1 MVMDYYAYWNG
12 GQIRD
17 LFEALVSICSGSS
30 YEGLLKTAVLA
41 GFLVTLTGALLK
53 WQGLASKVYLFTA
66 VLFYSVMLVPKVDVA
81 IHDERSADVY
91 VVSNVP
97 FGVGFFASATS
108 KIGHFLTESF
118 ETAFSLPDAERFSKF
133 GLVYPPAPSRRR
145 DAPLPIASLPTVSAP
160 NFWIILIKR
169 LNSATQATFGPRF
182 PLTAGSIRLAL
193 PSLPTASSKDAI
205 RRSKA

>member
-53 WQGLASKVYLFTA
+53 WQGLASKVYLFAT

-81 IHDERSADVY
+81 VHDERSADVY

-133 GLVYPPAPSRRR
+133 GLVYPQRA
-145 DAPLPIASLPTVSAP
+145 LNSLS
-160 NFWIILIKR
+160 
-169 LNSATQATFGPRF
+169 SATQAIFGPRF
-182 PLTAGSIRLAL
+182 QQTAGSIRHAL
-193 PSLPTASSKDAI
+193 PFLPTAPSKDAI
-205 RRSKA
+205 RRSKASISTSIPLNSTSCPSA

>member
-53 WQGLASKVYLFTA
+53 WQGLASKVYLFAA

-97 FGVGFFASATS
+97 FGCR
-108 KIGHFLTESF
+108 H
-118 ETAFSLPDAERFSKF
+118 P
-133 GLVYPPAPSRRR
+133 RRTKR
-145 DAPLPIASLPTVSAP
+145 RCLCRKQRPVRCG
-160 NFWIILIKR
+160 ILCVCH
-169 LNSATQATFGPRF
+169 L
-182 PLTAGSIRLAL
+182 
-193 PSLPTASSKDAI
+193 
-205 RRSKA
+205 

>member
-53 WQGLASKVYLFTA
+53 WQGLASKVYLFAA

-81 IHDERSADVY
+81 IHDERSADVC
-91 VVSNVP
+91 
-97 FGVGFFASATS
+97 
-108 KIGHFLTESF
+108 IRHF
-118 ETAFSLPDAERFSKF
+118 
-133 GLVYPPAPSRRR
+133 
-145 DAPLPIASLPTVSAP
+145 
-160 NFWIILIKR
+160 
-169 LNSATQATFGPRF
+169 
-182 PLTAGSIRLAL
+182 
-193 PSLPTASSKDAI
+193 
-205 RRSKA
+205 